1 MSTRP
6 QERKWGQRPDPDDV
20 RRLHAAGESRN
31 GTARALGVST
41 RMVDAVAAEIGVSWS
56 ADATRDAVET
66 RRHTAEVER
75 LELAA
80 KFRAVAARALDRAI
94 VEDDTAE
101 ARRLTATAAEAAR
114 TDLHISERNVPGED
128 GTTGGEPFAELLDA
142 IRGRPKTVMDDDGE
156 TIAAF
161 RDFEDLDEVPVEVL
175 DPDGEFEC
183 SPHPEDSPGWE

>member
-6 QERKWGQRPDPDDV
+6 QERKWGERPNPDDV

-114 TDLHISERNVPGED
+114 TDLHIWERNITGED
-128 GTTGGEPFAELLDA
+128 DTGGEVFVELLDA
-142 IRGRPKTVMDDDGE
+142 IRGNFD
-156 TIAAF
+156 
-161 RDFEDLDEVPVEVL
+161 DLDAMPVEAL
-175 DPDGEFEC
+175 DPEGAFEC
-183 SPHPEDSPGWE
+183 SSHPEDSPGWE

>member
-6 QERKWGQRPDPDDV
+6 QERKWGQRPNPDDV

-31 GTARALGVST
+31 ATARALGVST
-41 RMVDAVAAEIGVSWS
+41 RQVDAVAAEVGVSWS

-75 LELAA
+75 LELAS

-94 VEDDTAE
+94 VEDDTPE

-114 TDLHISERNVPGED
+114 TDLHISERNIPGED
-128 GTTGGEPFAELLDA
+128 GTTGGEPFVELLDA
-142 IRGRPKTVMDDDGE
+142 LRVQFE
-156 TIAAF
+156 T
-161 RDFEDLDEVPVEVL
+161 LDEVPVETL
-175 DPDGEFEC
+175 DPDGAFEC